1 MKSPPQHRTYLLFPK
16 LLDSKVSMEAMCQKI
31 KIKIKHRKKFIVH
44 SKFKVSFF
52 FFFFQEQSS
61 NRKDINIP
69 ACNIVSNR
77 IKLYRM
83 ATVFSL
89 YPIRLI
95 HTIVYCSLPKSYL
108 GLLDIFR
115 SIKLQQHD
123 LFLWNGLLTTQSALQ
138 YLPHTPHS
146 S

>member
-1 MKSPPQHRTYLLFPK
+1 M
-16 LLDSKVSMEAMCQKI
+16 SKNQNQNQTQEE
-31 KIKIKHRKKFIVH
+31 VH
-44 SKFKVSFF
+44 CPFKVQSFF
-52 FFFFQEQSS
+52 FFFFFLQEQSS